1 MIAQHRELI
10 NLFSDN
16 IKFKNMYIFLKKSSP
31 FSTGD
36 FIVFFRFFYPYYFF
50 NDFVPASFQ
59 KQLNRFT
66 SIFQIWQVLIW
77 TLLIFFVDDVT
88 SFRKI
93 SWIYLFFY
101 RGILSG
107 EHLFTIQDVMLNFR
121 AGRQK
126 PRGLKL
132 ILSRKRRRFPELL
145 YYNKKLSCF
154 SWFSLNI
161 SFLKKNFC

>member
-1 MIAQHRELI
+1 
-10 NLFSDN
+10 
-16 IKFKNMYIFLKKSSP
+16 MYIFLKKSSP

-77 TLLIFFVDDVT
+77 TLLIFFLLMTLLPFV
-88 SFRKI
+88 R
-93 SWIYLFFY
+93 YLGFIFFFY